1 MNTTD
6 KMCACIFPLIGGEKK
21 DEDRLWI
28 WSDVDS
34 VTKANTQFI
43 ICIFFFLSSIDEIN
57 QSKCAEKFQITIKL
71 DEFSLQFNY
80 VCKDFPPPINAG
92 NVMSLMIK
100 IVWFSGM

>member
-6 KMCACIFPLIGGEKK
+6 KMCACIFPLIGGKKK
-21 DEDRLWI
+21 DEDRLFLQHFG
-28 WSDVDS
+28 SDVDS

-43 ICIFFFLSSIDEIN
+43 ICIFFLSFIDEIN

-80 VCKDFPPPINAG
+80 VCKDFPPQ
-92 NVMSLMIK
+92 
-100 IVWFSGM
+100 